1 MLERL
6 KEIFKGLDTAYGQTK
21 KTAEVRPNG
30 KQEVR
35 SFTIKQP
42 VTDHLWQS
50 HIDGVEPALGIVPI
64 NENNECKWGA
74 IDIDV
79 YNFDH
84 TAFIKKIRKFELP
97 LILCRSKS
105 GGAHVFCFTSEFVP
119 ASLMR
124 TKLQAMASILGY
136 AKTEI
141 FPKQNSVKAER
152 GDVGN
157 FLNMPYHGGD
167 RSVRYAF
174 DDVGKALT
182 MEQFSAYYN
191 KHVLTKEQLIHV
203 QLEKNQTEETIF
215 PDGPPCLQ
223 TILSNGAIVEG
234 EDVDHAG
241 RNNGLFNIGVYL
253 RKVNPDTWKN
263 KVEEYNIARY
273 INPPLKANDVISVIN
288 SIEKKNY
295 DYKCNDKPICGF
307 CQEKLCYTRKYG
319 KEGAAMPEITQIKKL
334 DSDPPLF
341 FVTVDG
347 ETLEVEPEILHD
359 PEKFSIVC
367 LTQLNKPLLPI
378 AKLIWRKM
386 ISKLLNEMNE
396 PLPAPEDM
404 RIDVQL
410 KEVLVDFV
418 SRAPGKSLSDI
429 KKSKAFIEEGVC
441 YFRWKDFWRAL
452 VRTKSWPDKTYPKNK
467 TMRLV
472 QNIFKGKQVFKK
484 IDEKTER
491 IWAVDK
497 IDLDTVIIRKNKAK
511 DAPFQ

>member
-307 CQEKLCYTRKYG
+307 CQEKLCYTRKY
-319 KEGAAMPEITQIKKL
+319 
-334 DSDPPLF
+334 
-341 FVTVDG
+341 VTVDG